1 MSKPTD
7 FTPSVDKGFLLR
19 RIHWRR
25 LVIAS
30 LGALVV
36 LAVMFLRVMTVHENS
51 HQNPSYWDSRSG
63 LTDFCRWST
72 WPFDSYDL
80 FQNGGPGLCWVPM
93 WLGQGLV
100 CGLIIERCLPGI
112 KLLCRAIRITTENA
126 VGLAAIAGLS
136 TFMVCLKFLN
146 ADDPMH
152 GVFVGIA
159 LSIGLHWGILCYSP
173 LCAITGKVRRV
184 VALFALACVIC
195 GAMLPLLLWC
205 DCILVLARWI

>member
-1 MSKPTD
+1 MSAPTELS
-7 FTPSVDKGFLLR
+7 PSVGKGFLLR
-19 RIHWRR
+19 RIRWRQ
-25 LVIAS
+25 LVISS

-36 LAVMFLRVMTVHENS
+36 LAVMFLRVMTVYRACYRDTSSVDH
-51 HQNPSYWDSRSG
+51 WVG

-72 WPFDSYDL
+72 WPFAPYDL
-80 FQNGGPGLCWVPM
+80 LQNGGPGFCWVPL

-100 CGLIIERCLPGI
+100 CGLMIERFLPAL
-112 KLLCRAIRITTENA
+112 KALYRAIRITTENA
-126 VGLAAIAGLS
+126 VGLAAIAGFV
-136 TFMVCLKFLN
+136 TFLASLTFLN
-146 ADDPMH
+146 DL
-152 GVFVGIA
+152 VFGIV

>member
-1 MSKPTD
+1 MSAPTD

-36 LAVMFLRVMTVHENS
+36 LAVMFLRVMIVYRACH
-51 HQNPSYWDSRSG
+51 HDSSSVDHWVG

-72 WPFDSYDL
+72 WPFDPYDL
-80 FQNGGPGLCWVPM
+80 FQNDGSGLCWVPM

-100 CGLIIERCLPGI
+100 GGLIIERFLPGM
-112 KLLCRAIRITTENA
+112 KRLCRALRINAENA
-126 VGLAAIAGLS
+126 VGLAAITGLL
-136 TFMVCLKFLN
+136 TFMVSLKFLN
-146 ADDPMH
+146 ESEPVRGLLA
-152 GVFVGIA
+152 GIV
-159 LSIGLHWGILCYSP
+159 LSIGLPWGILCYSP
-173 LCAITGKVRRV
+173 LYAITGKVRRV
-184 VALFALACVIC
+184 AALFALACGIC

-205 DCILVLARWI
+205 DCVLVLARWM

>member
-1 MSKPTD
+1 MSAPTELS
-7 FTPSVDKGFLLR
+7 PSVGKGFLLR
-19 RIHWRR
+19 RIRWRQ

-36 LAVMFLRVMTVHENS
+36 LAVMFLRVMTV
-51 HQNPSYWDSRSG
+51 YRACYRDSSAMDHWVG
-63 LTDFCRWST
+63 LTDFCGWST
-72 WPFDSYDL
+72 WPFDPYEL
-80 FQNGGPGLCWVPM
+80 FQNGGPGICWVPM

-100 CGLIIERCLPGI
+100 CGLMIERFLPGI
-112 KLLCRAIRITTENA
+112 KLLCRAARITTENA
-126 VGLAAIAGLS
+126 VGLAAIAGFV
-136 TFMVCLKFLN
+136 TFLASLTFLN
-146 ADDPMH
+146 DL
-152 GVFVGIA
+152 VFGIV

-205 DCILVLARWI
+205 DCILVLARWM